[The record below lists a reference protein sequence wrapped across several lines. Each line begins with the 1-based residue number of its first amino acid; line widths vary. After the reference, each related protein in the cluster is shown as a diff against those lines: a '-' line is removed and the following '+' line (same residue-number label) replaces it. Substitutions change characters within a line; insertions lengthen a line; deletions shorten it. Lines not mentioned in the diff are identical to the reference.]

1 MGGSIWDMIAP
12 IAGAALG
19 SIVPGVGTALGAG
32 IGSGLGTGIRTGN
45 PVAGLLSAG
54 GSYLGG
60 SLGGEFSPGNFN
72 PIGGSIGPPMIGS
85 GTLGS
90 TLGSTA
96 SNILGP
102 AIANTSLGS
111 IAGSSIGSSLG
122 ESVGTSLMPPDM
134 GGGQSQPSAPPP
146 FAASQMG
153 SMALPPSLSQFA
165 GLSPE
170 QQTSNIATKG
180 VYGGGEGN
188 EESKYFLNL
197 INRRLVDPQ
206 GKVGNLS
213 QVNPV
218 ENSFLSQLGLGG
230 YNNPN
235 DLLQGISKWGTA

>member
-1 MGGSIWDMIAP
+1 MAKSFWDLIAP
-12 IAGAALG
+12 VAGAALG
-19 SIVPGVGTALGAG
+19 SVIPGVGTAIGAG

-45 PVAGLLSAG
+45 PLAGALAAG

-60 SLGGEFSPGNFN
+60 SIGGEALGGV
-72 PIGGSIGPPMIGS
+72 GGGIGS
-85 GTLGS
+85 GTLGG

-96 SNILGP
+96 ANILGP
-102 AIANTSLGS
+102 SIASTSLGS

-122 ESVGTSLMPPDM
+122 ESVGTSLMPAGMPD
-134 GGGQSQPSAPPP
+134 QPSGPAPY
-146 FAASQMG
+146 AASQMG
-153 SMALPPSLSQFA
+153 SMDLPPSLSQFG

-170 QQTSNIATKG
+170 QQTSNIASKG

-206 GKVGNLS
+206 GNVGDIG
-213 QVNPV
+213 QVSPV

-230 YNNPN
+230 YGNSK
-235 DLLQGISKWGTA
+235 DLLQGISKWGSV